1 MSYDIFVLDLPADIT
16 DVDQIPADFKAGHL
30 GPRAAIV
37 DAIRRVVPEAAFD
50 ETGWASIDGADYSV
64 EINLGT
70 EDPVDSFA
78 FHLRGGEEALF
89 VVANILDTLGFRAV
103 APGTESGLF
112 TLGTATQAYARWR
125 AYRDHVAGS

>member
-16 DVDQIPADFKAGHL
+16 DVDQIPADFKPGSI
-30 GPRAAIV
+30 GSRATII
-37 DAIRRVVPEAAFD
+37 DGIRRVVPEVAFD
-50 ETGWASIDGADYSV
+50 ETGWASIDGADYSI

-70 EDPVDSFA
+70 EDPVESFA

-89 VVANILDTLGFRAV
+89 TAANILDTLGLRAV

-112 TLGTATQAYARWR
+112 TLGTAGQAYATWR
-125 AYRDHVAGS
+125 RYRDHAAGA